1 MGSSWVVVG
10 AVAAALGVA
19 AGAFGAHGLAA
30 RLDARSLGL
39 WETACRYWM
48 YGAFGLLVVGVLEHG
63 MERAALTAAGW
74 TLLSGM
80 VVFSGTV
87 GLLALGWPRWLGAVT
102 PVGGLLLIVGF
113 LLMAWSGFTG

>member
-1 MGSSWVVVG
+1 MGVSWVVVG
-10 AVAAALGVA
+10 GVAAALGVA

-30 RLDARSLGL
+30 RLDERSLGL

-48 YGAFGLLVVGVLEHG
+48 YGAFGLLIVGILEREMERGVL
-63 MERAALTAAGW
+63 AAAGW
-74 TLLSGM
+74 TVLSGM

-102 PVGGLLLIVGF
+102 PVGGVLLMIGF
-113 LLMAWSGFTG
+113 LLVAWSGLTG